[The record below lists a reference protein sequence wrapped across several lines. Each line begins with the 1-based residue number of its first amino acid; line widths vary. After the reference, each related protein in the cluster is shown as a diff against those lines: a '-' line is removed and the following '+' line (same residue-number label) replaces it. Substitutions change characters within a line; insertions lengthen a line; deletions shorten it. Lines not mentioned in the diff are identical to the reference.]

1 MPKHPAMPDDT
12 VHDETVR
19 MRPDGAERPSPD
31 AVRPSPVEEADDTR
45 PVTRDWLLGAP
56 DSAHRDAAPATPTPV
71 PQDDAPAAGDDDSTR
86 ALDLADPGHSAAET
100 APVAPLPE
108 TGAGPEGLSTQE
120 GPSVTDT
127 PDGPPPG
134 DEPPAVGPRGH

>member
-56 DSAHRDAAPATPTPV
+56 DSARRDGRTGHTHPRPA
-71 PQDDAPAAGDDDSTR
+71 GR
-86 ALDLADPGHSAAET
+86 RPG
-100 APVAPLPE
+100 
-108 TGAGPEGLSTQE
+108 
-120 GPSVTDT
+120 
-127 PDGPPPG
+127 
-134 DEPPAVGPRGH
+134 RR